1 MGYLW
6 REEAAIS
13 YRVGRR
19 ARGTDPPAGTVAV
32 RRWPRTLLVV
42 ALVTPLCF
50 ALAAPALAAGPPTVT
65 KVEPNKGPAA
75 GGTTVTITGTNFVGV
90 QSVKFGG
97 EKRAASF
104 AVNSE
109 SSITAVSPELP
120 NGTSAKVAVTVTTL
134 EGTSPETVAG
144 KFVYEPAVSE
154 VRPASGLSAGAT
166 SVTITGR
173 GFKATSLPEEA
184 EHGFWVQGV
193 FFGAN
198 QVLVGAAGGGPFG
211 ETLEATSPAGTGTVD
226 VTVHTQGGTS
236 PITPADK
243 FTYQASPMV
252 STCKVEVTPTSA
264 RLCGIVNPNGAEVTE
279 CKFEYGLTTAEKAV
293 PCSPPPGSGTS
304 PVEVHAEVTGLTPNT
319 TYHFR
324 LSATNPVGTSV
335 SADEAFKTTLGNPP
349 TVLTGAASSIAQTSA
364 TLNATVNPEGHEVS
378 ECKFEWGTT
387 TSYGSSAQCS
397 SLPGSGT
404 SPVAVSASVTGLSN
418 KGTYHFRI
426 SAASS
431 EGQGKGLDRTF
442 TAASAHV
449 YQNGVIGKEGKKVR
463 TLGWGTLKLTNST
476 LGEVECHDVM
486 AGYLENPAGGGSA
499 IGQIQGFAPYE
510 CVSAS
515 CTALGGSTIEVSAEK
530 LPWSAELAETEEGAF
545 RIKSGNGLKA
555 AAAVFERVNCVGKLN
570 AQFSGE
576 DAPKFL
582 NNGLMIGAFPGE
594 QEFDQPGSGE
604 LESEASG
611 ALKFG
616 GKLKVQG
623 YASQE
628 LIEVKNP

>member
-1 MGYLW
+1 
-6 REEAAIS
+6 
-13 YRVGRR
+13 
-19 ARGTDPPAGTVAV
+19 VA
-32 RRWPRTLLVV
+32 
-42 ALVTPLCF
+42 ALVTALCF

-134 EGTSPETVAG
+134 AGTSPETAAG

-154 VRPASGLSAGAT
+154 VRPASGLSAGGT

-193 FFGAN
+193 LFGAN

-236 PITPADK
+236 PITPADR
-243 FTYQASPMV
+243 FTYQASPTV

-264 RLCGIVNPNGAEVTE
+264 RLCGTVNPNGAEVSE
-279 CKFEYGLTTAEKAV
+279 CKFEWGTTTSYGLTV
-293 PCSPPPGSGTS
+293 PCSSLPGSGTM

-324 LSATNPVGTSV
+324 ISATNADGSGV
-335 SADEAFKTTLGNPP
+335 SADAAFKTTVAKPP
-349 TVLTGAASSIAQTSA
+349 TVLTGAASSIAQAAA
-364 TLNATVNPEGHEVS
+364 TLNASVNPEGHELS

-387 TSYGSSAQCS
+387 TSYGSSAPCS

-404 SPVAVSASVTGLSN
+404 SPVPLSASITGLSN
-418 KGTYHFRI
+418 KSTYHFRI
-426 SAASS
+426 SAAST
-431 EGQGKGLDRTF
+431 EGQSKGSDRTF

-449 YQNGVIGKEGKKVR
+449 YKNGVIGAEGKPVR
-463 TLGWGTLKLTNST
+463 TIAWGTLKLTNST
-476 LGEVECHDVM
+476 LGEVECHDVL

-515 CTALGGSTIEVSAEK
+515 CTALGGSAIEVSVEK
-530 LPWSAELAETEEGAF
+530 LPWSAELTEAEEGGF
-545 RIKSGNGLKA
+545 RIRSGNRLKA
-555 AAAVFERVNCVGKLN
+555 TAAVFERVNCVGKLN

-576 DAPKFL
+576 DAPKLL
-582 NNGLMIGAFPGE
+582 NNGLSIGAFPSE

-611 ALKFG
+611 ALEFA